1 MKLSTQ
7 LRLVNAVFERR
18 PAVDEDVG
26 HPLAVLLAE
35 SLVGVDINLLDSHRA
50 VDRRGDRFDGG
61 FGLFAEMA
69 VLARINLH
77 VDRTAHWL
85 GFVASHGKRYDLPA
99 TACGMSTILLV
110 RHGETEWNRERRVQ
124 GWAPVALT
132 DDGHSQAASLA
143 ARLAEKYSVDRLV
156 SSDLRRTLET
166 ARPIARAVG
175 CELTTDRRW
184 RERNFGVLQGLG
196 YGELFLGHPEFT
208 LSEVGYRA
216 AEATPEGGESLIDQ
230 RERVLDAFG
239 DLRASLAADET
250 AVVVTHGGPLY
261 LVVGWLRGLDI
272 EATILDHE
280 QGNCALNE
288 IVDDGTLHIAREND
302 CSHLD

>member
-1 MKLSTQ
+1 
-7 LRLVNAVFERR
+7 
-18 PAVDEDVG
+18 
-26 HPLAVLLAE
+26 
-35 SLVGVDINLLDSHRA
+35 
-50 VDRRGDRFDGG
+50 
-61 FGLFAEMA
+61 
-69 VLARINLH
+69 
-77 VDRTAHWL
+77 
-85 GFVASHGKRYDLPA
+85 
-99 TACGMSTILLV
+99 MSTILLV
-110 RHGETEWNRERRVQ
+110 RHGETEWNRKRRVQ

-132 DDGHSQAASLA
+132 DEGHSQAASLA
-143 ARLAEKYSVDRLV
+143 DRLASDYSVDRLI

-166 ARPIARAVG
+166 ARPIARAVD

-196 YGELFLGHPEFT
+196 YGELFLGYPEFT

-216 AEATPEGGESLIDQ
+216 AEAIPEGGESLLDQ
-230 RERVLDAFG
+230 RERVLDGFRE
-239 DLRASLAADET
+239 LRASLAADET

-272 EATILDHE
+272 EATILDQD

-288 IVDDGTLHIAREND
+288 IVDESELTIRREND